1 MSFRILGTGS
11 VVPDRSLSN
20 NDLAGMVDTSD
31 EWIVSRTGIS
41 SRRISSGETM
51 TDLCVKSS
59 LLALENAEVSPDE
72 LDLIIC
78 ATICGDYITPSQ
90 ASLIQSEIGA
100 TCPAF
105 DVNAACSGFIYALD
119 TASAYLS
126 SGKASK
132 ILVVAYDSLS
142 KFVDW
147 TDRNTCVLFGDGGGA
162 VVLDKGDDLLGINL
176 TSEGNAEILNIPCHN
191 ESPFGSETVTR
202 QFLQMNGQEVFKF
215 AVSRIVTEMKKLIQ
229 NCEVSADEIDYVLL
243 HQANIRII
251 NAARQRLGM
260 PESKFMSNL
269 ARYGN
274 TSAGSI
280 PVLLDELN
288 RNGTL
293 RKGQILALIAFGG
306 GLTTGACLLRWD
318 PAK

>member
-132 ILVVAYDSLS
+132 ILV
-142 KFVDW
+142 
-147 TDRNTCVLFGDGGGA
+147 
-162 VVLDKGDDLLGINL
+162 
-176 TSEGNAEILNIPCHN
+176 
-191 ESPFGSETVTR
+191 
-202 QFLQMNGQEVFKF
+202 
-215 AVSRIVTEMKKLIQ
+215 
-229 NCEVSADEIDYVLL
+229 
-243 HQANIRII
+243 
-251 NAARQRLGM
+251 
-260 PESKFMSNL
+260 
-269 ARYGN
+269 
-274 TSAGSI
+274 
-280 PVLLDELN
+280 
-288 RNGTL
+288 
-293 RKGQILALIAFGG
+293 
-306 GLTTGACLLRWD
+306 
-318 PAK
+318 

>member
-1 MSFRILGTGS
+1 
-11 VVPDRSLSN
+11 
-20 NDLAGMVDTSD
+20 
-31 EWIVSRTGIS
+31 
-41 SRRISSGETM
+41 
-51 TDLCVKSS
+51 
-59 LLALENAEVSPDE
+59 
-72 LDLIIC
+72 

>member
-1 MSFRILGTGS
+1 MGFRILGTGS
-11 VVPDRSLSN
+11 VVPVKSLSN
-20 NDLAGMVDTSD
+20 QDLAGMVDTSD

-51 TDLCVKSS
+51 TELCVDSS
-59 LLALENAEVSPDE
+59 LLALENAGVRADE

-90 ASLIQSEIGA
+90 ASLIQSNIGA
-100 TCPAF
+100 SCPAF
-105 DVNAACSGFIYALD
+105 DINAACSGFLYALD
-119 TASAYLS
+119 TANAYFAA
-126 SGKASK
+126 GKANK
-132 ILVVAYDSLS
+132 ILVVAYDTLS

-162 VVLDKGDDLLGINL
+162 VVLDKGDDLLGIKL
-176 TSEGNAEILNIPCHN
+176 TSQGNAEILNIPCYN
-191 ESPFGSETVTR
+191 ESPFGSEGVNK
-202 QFLQMNGQEVFKF
+202 QFLHMNGQEVFKF
-215 AVSRIVTEMKKLIQ
+215 AVNSIVTEMTALLKE
-229 NCEVSADEIDYVLL
+229 CEVSKDEVDLVLL

-251 NAARQRLGM
+251 NSARQRLGM
-260 PESKFMSNL
+260 PEEKFMSNL
-269 ARYGN
+269 SRYGN

-288 RNGTL
+288 RTGVL
-293 RKGQILALIAFGG
+293 KKGQLIALVAFGG

-318 PAK
+318 KE